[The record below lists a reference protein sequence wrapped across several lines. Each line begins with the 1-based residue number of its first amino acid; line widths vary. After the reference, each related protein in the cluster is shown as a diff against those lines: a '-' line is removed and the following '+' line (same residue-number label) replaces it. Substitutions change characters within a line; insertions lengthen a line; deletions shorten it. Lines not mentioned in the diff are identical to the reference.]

1 MNYNRCAV
9 NGVFDL
15 FHVGHVRL
23 LKRAKEMFKE
33 VVVTVD
39 SDALTISEKRK
50 PIFSQDERVEILKA
64 CRYVDD
70 AVIIDRSWGPHAFDS
85 KKVDEFMQQY
95 KIDAVFVAADDV
107 EYVKY
112 WFGYLYSQGK
122 VVIVPRT
129 KDISTTHVIK
139 VVNGE
144 IVKEF
149 KNKIVKEIKK
159 KFIKKP
165 KKDNMD
171 KKAGFITFPSRKKG
185 KQRGD
190 N

>member
-1 MNYNRCAV
+1 LNYNRCAV

-39 SDALTISEKRK
+39 SDELAKKEKRK
-50 PIFSQDERVEILKA
+50 PIFSQKERIEIVKA

-70 AVIIDRSWGPHAFDS
+70 AVVVDRDYGPHALDPVR
-85 KKVDEFMQQY
+85 VDEFMKEH
-95 KIDAVFVAADDV
+95 KIDAVFVAADDDD

-112 WFGYLYSQGK
+112 WFGHLYAQGK
-122 VVIVPRT
+122 LVIVPRT
-129 KDISTTHVIK
+129 KDVSTTRVIK

-149 KNKIVKEIKK
+149 TGKIIREIKK
-159 KFIKKP
+159 KMPKRIINKKN
-165 KKDNMD
+165 K
-171 KKAGFITFPSRKKG
+171 
-185 KQRGD
+185 
-190 N
+190 

>member
-1 MNYNRCAV
+1 LNYNRCAV

-23 LKRAKEMFKE
+23 LKRAKDMFKE

-39 SDALTISEKRK
+39 SDELTTKEKRK
-50 PIFSQDERVEILKA
+50 PIFNQDERVEILKA

-70 AVIIDRSWGPHAFDS
+70 VVVIDRSYGPHAFDPV
-85 KKVDEFMQQY
+85 KVDEFMEQY
-95 KIDAVFVAADDV
+95 KIDAVFVAADDE

-129 KDISTTHVIK
+129 KDVSTTHVIK

-144 IVKEF
+144 VVRDF
-149 KNKIVKEIKK
+149 TNKIIKVFKK
-159 KFIKKP
+159 KMLKRNI
-165 KKDNMD
+165 D
-171 KKAGFITFPSRKKG
+171 KK
-185 KQRGD
+185 
-190 N
+190 